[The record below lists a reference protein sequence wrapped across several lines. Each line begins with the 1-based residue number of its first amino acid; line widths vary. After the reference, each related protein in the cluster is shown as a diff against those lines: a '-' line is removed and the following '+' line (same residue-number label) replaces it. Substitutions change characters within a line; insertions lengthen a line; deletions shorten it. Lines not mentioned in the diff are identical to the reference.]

1 MNVVSIR
8 RGEEDL
14 REPAHEF
21 DDDQGAAIKN
31 LWAMMLRRWRLIA
44 AAALVVFAGVMTFT
58 LLSPKIY
65 TATALVMVNP
75 GREQVI
81 SQEQMIE
88 NAAPSSAAVDSE
100 IEVLRSLQLSQRLV
114 AAANLIEDPEW
125 NSDLRPPGMLDQAL
139 APLRQLFAAADTA
152 PGNGAAGAQSR
163 EDAIARSINEAI
175 SVRRRGLSYGIE
187 VSLDSRD
194 PRRAAELVNQFVQI
208 YLESQTEARF
218 EASQRANSWLSQRLD
233 ELRQEVQLRERAAE
247 SFRQEN
253 GLSVAAGGMESQAP
267 QNQEV
272 QTMLVQAR
280 ADLAEKEARLRH
292 VQQLAR
298 SGGSAESIATAL
310 NSPTITE
317 LRGRESDIAQ
327 RVAELR
333 QRYSAEH
340 PTVLTAE
347 SELDNVRQRIS
358 DEIRRITAN
367 LQNEVDVARARLGT
381 LQGSFGGVAG
391 TRDSNNEA
399 VIRYRELLREASAAR
414 TVHENFLQRSHE
426 VANQGELP
434 TATSRL
440 VSPGVA
446 PSGPSKPNM
455 MSALLM
461 AILLAG
467 LAGAGLAF
475 LIETL
480 DASVSSAE
488 EAERKVG
495 APAIASVPLL
505 GPRDFRGLPAHRH
518 NPSDYL
524 VEKPASAFAEA
535 LRVLRTSLM
544 HARLDNRMRVL
555 AVTSAIPN
563 EGKTTMSLCL
573 ARIASMSGQRV
584 ALVDCDLRRHS
595 LTTEMAARAQAGI
608 LQVLA
613 GDTDWRSTIVEDSAS
628 GVHIVPAP
636 SSRFV
641 PQDVFASQ
649 AMNQLMEELR
659 SEYDLVILDCAPV
672 LAIAETRTLATH
684 ADLTLFV
691 VRSEKTPAA
700 AVKTAIREV
709 RNAGAVVA
717 GLVLNH
723 VDRRRPG
730 RGAYG
735 DSLYYTYAKGYYHN

>member
-8 RGEEDL
+8 RGEEEL
-14 REPAHEF
+14 REPPHEF
-21 DDDQGAAIKN
+21 EEDQGAAIKN
-31 LWAMMLRRWRLIA
+31 LWAMALRRWRLMVA
-44 AAALVVFAGVMTFT
+44 AGLLVFAGVMTFT

-81 SQEQMIE
+81 AQEQMIE

-114 AAANLIEDPEW
+114 AEANLIEDPEW
-125 NSDLRPPGMLDQAL
+125 NGDLRPPGLLAQAL
-139 APLRQLFAAADTA
+139 APLRQLLAT
-152 PGNGAAGAQSR
+152 PAQVEAESAR
-163 EDAIARSINEAI
+163 EDAIARAVNEAI

-187 VSLDSRD
+187 VSMDSRD
-194 PRRAAELVNQFVQI
+194 PQRAAELVNQYVQI
-208 YLESQTEARF
+208 YLQSQTEARF
-218 EASQRANSWLSQRLD
+218 EASQRANSWLSERLD
-233 ELRQEVQLRERAAE
+233 ELRGQVQARERAAE
-247 SFRQEN
+247 AFRQEN
-253 GLSVAAGGMESQAP
+253 GLSVAAGGAENQEP
-267 QNQEV
+267 QTAEV

-280 ADLAEKEARLRH
+280 ADVAEKEARLRQ
-292 VQQLAR
+292 VQQLMR

-347 SELDNVRQRIS
+347 TELDNVRQRIN

-391 TRDSNNEA
+391 ARDNNNEA

-446 PSGPSKPNM
+446 PAGPSKPNM

-461 AILLAG
+461 AVLLAG

-480 DASVSSAE
+480 DASISSAD

-495 APAIASVPLL
+495 APAVASVPLL
-505 GPRDFRGLPAHRH
+505 SPRDFRGLPAHRH
-518 NPSDYL
+518 NPGDYL
-524 VEKPASAFAEA
+524 VEKPASAFAES

-544 HARLDNRMRVL
+544 HARLDHKMRVL
-555 AVTSAIPN
+555 AVTSAVPN

-573 ARIASMSGQRV
+573 ARIAAMSGQRV
-584 ALVDCDLRRHS
+584 VLVDCDLRRHS
-595 LTTEMAARAQAGI
+595 LTTEVGGRPSAGL
-608 LQVLA
+608 LQVLS
-613 GDTDWRSTIVEDSAS
+613 GDTDWRTTIVQDQAS
-628 GVHIVPAP
+628 GAHILPAP
-636 SSRFV
+636 SSRFM

-649 AMNQLMEELR
+649 AMNRLMEDLR
-659 SEYDLVILDCAPV
+659 STYDLVILDCSPV
-672 LAIAETRTLATH
+672 LAIAETRTVATH

-691 VRSEKTPAA
+691 VRSDKTPAA
-700 AVKTAIREV
+700 AVKTAMREI
-709 RNAGAVVA
+709 RNAGATVA
-717 GLVLNH
+717 GLVLNY
-723 VDRRRPG
+723 VDPRRPG
-730 RGAYG
+730 RGGAYG
-735 DSLYYTYAKGYYHN
+735 DTLYYSYAKNYYHS